1 MGYSFLEVPLCLSGV
16 GPVQN
21 DGRYGIYDGDIGHD
35 ICRLSQSESPQS
47 TLAQASSKREHLGQ
61 ESSWQD
67 GSRSGMITCVV
78 RYNYTT

>member
-47 TLAQASSKREHLGQ
+47 TRSSIKQKRTSWPRVILARWFKKWHDNLCSK
-61 ESSWQD
+61 
-67 GSRSGMITCVV
+67 I
-78 RYNYTT
+78 